1 MSDISK
7 QIVDQIANKEFSDAK
22 DSIFQGLHKAAAD
35 TVDMKR
41 VEMSTDWMNK
51 EQEDE
56 NISTDQ

>member
-22 DSIFQGLHKAAAD
+22 ETIFQGLHKAAAEV
-35 TVDMKR
+35 VDMKR

-51 EQEDE
+51 QKETEE
-56 NISTDQ
+56 

>member
-1 MSDISK
+1 MSEISK

-41 VEMSTDWMNK
+41 VEMSTDWLNK
-51 EQEDE
+51 EKEAE
-56 NISTDQ
+56 K

>member
-1 MSDISK
+1 MSEISK

-51 EQEDE
+51 EKKTEK
-56 NISTDQ
+56 